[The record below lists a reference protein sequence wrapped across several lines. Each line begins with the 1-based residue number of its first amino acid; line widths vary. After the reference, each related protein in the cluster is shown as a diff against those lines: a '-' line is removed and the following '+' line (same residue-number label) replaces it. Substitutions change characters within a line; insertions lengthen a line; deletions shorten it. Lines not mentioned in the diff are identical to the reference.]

1 MFNAPATG
9 PPGEPQVKLDQCFEK
24 MLPAFI
30 KIAKPSVPT
39 FSGDPSEYSKFN
51 AAFKVEVDK
60 KKVYD
65 ATEKLKFA

>member
-1 MFNAPATG
+1 
-9 PPGEPQVKLDQCFEK
+9 

-39 FSGDPSEYSKFN
+39 FSGDRPEYSKFK

-60 KKVYD
+60 KEVYD
-65 ATEKLKFA
+65 ATEKLKFD